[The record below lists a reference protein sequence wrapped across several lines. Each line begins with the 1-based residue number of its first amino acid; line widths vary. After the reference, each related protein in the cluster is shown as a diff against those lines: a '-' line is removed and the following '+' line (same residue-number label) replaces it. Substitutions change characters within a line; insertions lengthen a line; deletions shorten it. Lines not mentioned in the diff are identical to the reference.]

1 MQVDDGAL
9 AGVGFEDGEVVWI
22 GVEAVFCEDGG
33 AEGVAEDV
41 EVFFVVG
48 VAVGVVG
55 AEFHLREVFG
65 RRPGELFGEGVGL
78 GLALGGV
85 DAPAGRGCPFFAVAV
100 GVGVDGD
107 EDDVVFAEGLA
118 DGVCSAAAFL

>member
-33 AEGVAEDV
+33 AEGVAEEV
-41 EVFFVVG
+41 KVFFVVG

-65 RRPGELFGEGVGL
+65 CGNGKLFGEGIGL
-78 GLALGGV
+78 SLTFGGV
-85 DAPAGRGCPFFAVAV
+85 DAPA
-100 GVGVDGD
+100 
-107 EDDVVFAEGLA
+107 
-118 DGVCSAAAFL
+118 